1 MPQSQRYS
9 ADDYYWK
16 KQDCPICGRPPA
28 QFIGRRGGSSHRL
41 QLGVEARIWRCEK
54 CDLIFPN
61 PMPIPKNGL
70 AQHYDVSPSEY
81 FYAHDEEHKRKSAS
95 RLLDELESLTKTG
108 RLLDVGSGRGELIL
122 VARDR
127 GWEVT
132 CVEPSPSFAAVL
144 QARDID
150 VITSGIEDC
159 SLGSERFD
167 AVILSAVLE
176 HLYEPQL
183 ALQKISASLRNGG
196 LLFLDVPNEG
206 GLYFRAGNLYE
217 QIKLSGST
225 VNLSPTFFPLSC
237 IRLHTQISQG
247 NTSEELASAGSVESV
262 CRKQLCGPKAGIPG
276 CN

>member
-1 MPQSQRYS
+1 
-9 ADDYYWK
+9 
-16 KQDCPICGRPPA
+16 
-28 QFIGRRGGSSHRL
+28 
-41 QLGVEARIWRCEK
+41 
-54 CDLIFPN
+54 
-61 PMPIPKNGL
+61 MPIPKNGL